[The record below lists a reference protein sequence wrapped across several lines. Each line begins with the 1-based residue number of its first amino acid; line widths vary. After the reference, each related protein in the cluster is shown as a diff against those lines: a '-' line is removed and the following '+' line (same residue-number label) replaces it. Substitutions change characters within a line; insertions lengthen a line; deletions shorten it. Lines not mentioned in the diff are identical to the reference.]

1 MRYVRQILVIYIQ
14 KTSYHY
20 IIIVD
25 IKMCNLSQND
35 LYSNENRTLIPA
47 ENIPKGSK
55 ILKRPLII
63 EKSLQYY
70 SVYQNVQIIN

>member
-1 MRYVRQILVIYIQ
+1 MIHPGNSRNIHAVLQNITTLFSTLKYATYLKTTYIA
-14 KTSYHY
+14 
-20 IIIVD
+20 
-25 IKMCNLSQND
+25 
-35 LYSNENRTLIPA
+35 NENRTLIPA

-55 ILKRPLII
+55 ILKKPLII